1 MKLHWLFSSLVLV
14 ASGSA
19 QAQPVTE
26 AVDPAMIRSRDWL
39 QQLDRGEFE
48 QALQAS
54 DERFVKRGIEKF
66 TADIQKVRKG
76 EAMPSCRSGLYVE
89 ILNDGAETSF
99 VAKYGDSRVTEKV
112 TMKYDSGNVLHPSD
126 YKVSGAPKDNK
137 ACNG

>member
-1 MKLHWLFSSLVLV
+1 MKLFWFLSSLVLL
-14 ASGSA
+14 ATGSA

-26 AVDPAMIRSRDWL
+26 AVDPAMIISRDWL
-39 QQLDRGEFE
+39 QHLDRGEFE
-48 QALQAS
+48 QAMQAG
-54 DERFVKRGIEKF
+54 DERLVKRGIEKF
-66 TADIQKVRKG
+66 TADIQKARKG

-112 TMKYDSGNVLHPSD
+112 VLKYDSGNVLHPSD